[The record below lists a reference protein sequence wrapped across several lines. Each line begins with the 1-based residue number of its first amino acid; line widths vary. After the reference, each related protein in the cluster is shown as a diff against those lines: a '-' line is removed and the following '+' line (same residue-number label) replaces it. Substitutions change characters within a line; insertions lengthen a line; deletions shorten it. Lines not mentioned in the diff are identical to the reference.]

1 MTNEEAIS
9 FFKTFAVDKSG
20 YAPDDFGYSSKA
32 IIQLLYNNRARV
44 VKEYID
50 SKMPLSHQTIQTL
63 PCIKLEEADMI
74 EDLKIERSGCVWLRS
89 VDPLP
94 TTIKSFSV
102 SSLIGNQSFDYVE
115 WDKLRHKLNSR
126 HKGTRDGKYW
136 TYRDTG
142 DGLRL
147 YILNT
152 EYLESV
158 TQSAVY
164 ENPILADQFPK
175 CGETDQYKICNPL
188 NLDFHTQE
196 DLVER
201 IMTKTMVEYL
211 QRVRAMNTDLFNDD
225 TDNTNKEGNPKA

>member
-1 MTNEEAIS
+1 MTNSEAIS

-44 VKEYID
+44 IKEYLD
-50 SKMPLSHQTIQTL
+50 NKMALSHQTIQTL
-63 PCIKLEEADMI
+63 PCIKLEEVDMI
-74 EDLKIERSGCVWLRS
+74 EGIDQERSGCVWLRS
-89 VDPLP
+89 VDPIP
-94 TTIKSFSV
+94 TTIKTFSV
-102 SSLIGNQSFDYVE
+102 TSTVGSLNFDYVE
-115 WDKLRHKLNSR
+115 WDKLRLKLNSR
-126 HKGTRDGKYW
+126 NKGIREGRYW

-142 DGLRL
+142 EGLRL
-147 YILNT
+147 YVLNT

-158 TQSAVY
+158 AQNAVY
-164 ENPILADQFPK
+164 ENPILADQFPQ
-175 CGETDQYKICNPL
+175 CGKTDQFRMCNPL
-188 NLDFHTQE
+188 ELDFHTQE

-225 TDNTNKEGNPKA
+225 VDNTNKEGNPKA